1 MKSAP
6 ASPRILLAVLL
17 QTAVA
22 IPSSAADKRYPD
34 WPCMQLK
41 VPELSP
47 AAVWSGP
54 PLPQGADAVSP
65 SAGLSDLISKLSARR
80 TALEEARTEIAA
92 FLTGSVTERQA
103 KATQLF
109 SGLFGNLNRERN
121 AVMNALERFS
131 RKQKR
136 LAQSIRD
143 NTLKLRELQ
152 DQPNPDDAAVQA
164 LAQQVEW
171 DTRVFEDRR
180 KSTSFLCEVP
190 VIIEQRLFAL
200 GRFVQEAIN

>member
-1 MKSAP
+1 M
-6 ASPRILLAVLL
+6 ILLVVLS
-17 QTAVA
+17 QAVA
-22 IPSSAADKRYPD
+22 PPGSAADKRYPD

-54 PLPQGADAVSP
+54 PLPQSTDAAA
-65 SAGLSDLISKLSARR
+65 SAGLSELISKLSARR
-80 TALEEARTEIAA
+80 TPLEEGRTEIAA
-92 FLTGSVTERQA
+92 FLTGSPAERQA

-109 SGLFGNLNRERN
+109 SGLFENLNRERSE
-121 AVMNALERFS
+121 VMSALERFS

-152 DQPNPDDAAVQA
+152 DKPNPDDATIQA
-164 LAQQVEW
+164 LARQVEW
-171 DTRVFEDRR
+171 DTRIFEDRR

-200 GRFVQEAIN
+200 GRIVQEAIN